1 MDRVSG
7 VADLARGPWR
17 RDLFGLSRRRW
28 ILHVSV
34 LAMMLLAPFVAIYL
48 GIIDPTTIQNP
59 GPGDGFA
66 LLLYQPELVL
76 STVMY
81 LIFVFANPGT
91 TAGLVDERDR
101 AYRRPQ
107 DPPHRHGHL
116 LRWPAAEQSGSSRQN
131 AKRQARESQ
140 RTLGGGAAD
149 RIRTRLAEAALRGCD
164 ALDTPDAHVFG
175 DLVFQPEP
183 VGIKV
188 GKR

>member
-81 LIFVFANPGT
+81 LIFVFAN
-91 TAGLVDERDR
+91 
-101 AYRRPQ
+101 RRN
-107 DPPHRHGHL
+107 D
-116 LRWPAAEQSGSSRQN
+116 SRP
-131 AKRQARESQ
+131 RR
-140 RTLGGGAAD
+140 
-149 RIRTRLAEAALRGCD
+149 
-164 ALDTPDAHVFG
+164 
-175 DLVFQPEP
+175 
-183 VGIKV
+183 
-188 GKR
+188 